1 MSTSSI
7 KVTSDQAIERAK
19 KLLSEVPGGVE
30 TALMRSINRAAQA
43 GKTQAVKEVRAR
55 YTVKAADVRQTLTTS
70 KATRAKLEAEI
81 VSRGPM
87 LGLAAYKHSP
97 KTDSTGANQK
107 RVRVSVKRDG
117 GMKPLGQAFVWHGK
131 IMQRV
136 GKKRLPIEKKLG
148 PSIPSIIGN
157 QEVVEAIEERT
168 EEMIVK
174 RLDHEVNRI
183 LKV

>member
-30 TALMRSINRAAQA
+30 TAMMRSINRAAQA

-55 YTVKAADVRQTLTTS
+55 YTVKAGDVRQTLTTS
-70 KATRAKLEAEI
+70 KATHAKLEAEI

-97 KTDSTGANQK
+97 KTDSTGANRK
-107 RVRVSVKRDG
+107 RVRVSVKREG
-117 GMKPLGQAFVWHGK
+117 GMKPLGQAFVWQGK
-131 IMQRV
+131 IMQ
-136 GKKRLPIEKKLG
+136 RLPIEKKLG

-157 QEVVEAIEERT
+157 PEVVEAIEERT
-168 EEMIVK
+168 DEMIVK

>member
-1 MSTSSI
+1 
-7 KVTSDQAIERAK
+7 
-19 KLLSEVPGGVE
+19 
-30 TALMRSINRAAQA
+30 
-43 GKTQAVKEVRAR
+43 
-55 YTVKAADVRQTLTTS
+55 
-70 KATRAKLEAEI
+70 
-81 VSRGPM
+81 M

-97 KTDSTGANQK
+97 KTDSTGANRK
-107 RVRVSVKRDG
+107 RVRVSVKREG
-117 GMKPLGQAFVWHGK
+117 GMKPLGQAFVWQGK

-157 QEVVEAIEERT
+157 PEVVEAIEERT
-168 EEMIVK
+168 DEMIVK